1 MRFGLIGTSW
11 WARTVHGRAIADSPE
26 VDFTG
31 VWGRDPEKAEAA
43 ASELDTRAYSSLEEL
58 IDDVD
63 GLAFAVPPNVQAGIA
78 LVAANAGKHLLLEK
92 PVATSVAAAEQ
103 LAAAVTSSGVAT
115 VVFFTSRFR
124 QPTREWLAEVAGH
137 DWSGGSGRWF
147 GAAFAPD
154 SPFNTPWRHEK
165 GGLWD
170 VGPHALAMLIPTL
183 GPIRTVKTAAAG
195 AGDLVHLVLEHESGA
210 TSTATLTVGAPPAAV
225 HTDLVLWGPEGRST
239 MPFITGGAAEASGVA
254 LHELVEVATGARHF
268 QPCNV
273 HFGTSIVR
281 VLAEAERMLGR
292 APTE

>member
-1 MRFGLIGTSW
+1 MRFGLIGTGW
-11 WARTVHGRAIADSPE
+11 WARTVHGKAMADSPE
-26 VDFTG
+26 VELVG
-31 VWGRDPEKAEAA
+31 VWGRDREHTEAA
-43 ASELDTRAYSSLEEL
+43 ASELGTRPYATVGEL
-58 IDDVD
+58 LGDVD
-63 GLAFAVPPNVQAGIA
+63 GLAFAVPPDVQVGIA
-78 LVAANAGKHLLLEK
+78 LTAAEAGKHLLLEK

-103 LAAAVTSSGVAT
+103 LAAAVTASGVAT

-124 QPTREWLAEVAGH
+124 QPTRDWLAECAGR

-170 VGPHALAMLIPTL
+170 VGPHALAILIPTL
-183 GPIRTVKTAAAG
+183 GPVRRVRGAVAG

-210 TSTATLTVGAPPAAV
+210 TSTASLSVGVPPAAV
-225 HTDLVLWGPEGRST
+225 HSALVLWGPEGLSN

-254 LHELVEVATGARHF
+254 LHELVEAASGARHS

-273 HFGTSIVR
+273 HFGTTVVR
-281 VLAEAERMLGR
+281 VLAEAEGMLGR
-292 APTE
+292 ASSS